1 MDDATVETIAMEQ
14 KTETAP
20 HPAAPMNKL
29 AANRKANKERKKRA
43 HRRKLRRSN
52 TKG

>member
-1 MDDATVETIAMEQ
+1 MDSPTEEKVAAETKPEAATRS
-14 KTETAP
+14 
-20 HPAAPMNKL
+20 AAPMNKL
-29 AANRKANKERKKRA
+29 AANRLANKERKKRA

>member
-1 MDDATVETIAMEQ
+1 MDNPTEEKLAVETKPEA
-14 KTETAP
+14 AS
-20 HPAAPMNKL
+20 HSAAPMNKFE
-29 AANRKANKERKKRA
+29 AKRRANKEKKKRA

>member
-1 MDDATVETIAMEQ
+1 MDNATVETSVTEQ
-14 KTETAP
+14 KPEAAM
-20 HPAAPMNKL
+20 HSAAPMNKL

>member
-1 MDDATVETIAMEQ
+1 MENP
-14 KTETAP
+14 TEEKLAQEAKPEAP
-20 HPAAPMNKL
+20 RHSAAPMNKF
-29 AANRKANKERKKRA
+29 AANRLANKQRKTRA

>member
-1 MDDATVETIAMEQ
+1 MDNPTEEKLATATKPE
-14 KTETAP
+14 AP
-20 HPAAPMNKL
+20 TQSSAPMNKL
-29 AANRKANKERKKRA
+29 AANRLANKERKKRA